1 MAGFGGSVKLTGESE
16 YKKALQQIT
25 QNLKEVSSEMKV
37 VSSQYDKNDKSTSAV
52 KAKTEALNKVLEQQ
66 KNRLQVLKDKY
77 EEMSQKTGV
86 SETALSDLR
95 IQMNKAQADIN
106 KTTKELDALGNEAE
120 DSGKQA
126 EDAGKGGYTV
136 FKNIL
141 ANLATQAIQSC
152 IAGLKKLGDT
162 FVDIGKQSIEAYGEF
177 EQLEGGVKKI
187 FGDETAKS
195 VIDNANKA
203 FSTAGLSA
211 NDYLETVTSFSA
223 SLIQS
228 LDGDQTKAVGI
239 ADRAI
244 QDMADNANT
253 FGTSI
258 DSIQSAYQG
267 FAKGNYTMLDNLK
280 LGYGGT
286 KTEME
291 RLIADASEMTD
302 EMTKLGITVDKD
314 DMSFA
319 NIANAISVV
328 QSHMGI
334 MGTTSAEASNTIQGS
349 VNAMKSAWQNMLTG
363 IADENADFSQLV
375 DNFISTLI
383 SEDGQGG
390 VLAKLVPR
398 ITTVI
403 KGISQLLQTLLPT
416 LIQTVVPIINDNLP
430 IILKAVSDALKA
442 ILELL
447 PTIMP
452 TIQKLI
458 PDIVAELI
466 NDLPMIIDTG
476 IQLILALVQGII
488 DAMPQLINQ
497 LPVLVEQ
504 VAKTIVQNLPKILKT
519 GLELIASLIAGIYQ
533 AMSGLVA
540 PAVKVVATV
549 VQAIGNAIS
558 SMVDAGMNLV
568 RGIWSGIS
576 DGLWWIKNKISG
588 WVGNVTSFIKNLFGI
603 HSPSTLFRDE
613 IGTNLALGIGEGFSD
628 EMEDVSN
635 MMADSIPTNFDVSP
649 TIKSSGQSQMY
660 NMVEAFKEALSEM
673 KIVMDD
679 QEMGQFVE
687 NTVTK
692 AIYA

>member
-177 EQLEGGVKKI
+177 EQLEGGVKKL
-187 FGDETAKS
+187 FGDEDAQA
-195 VIDNANKA
+195 VMANAQRA
-203 FSTAGLSA
+203 FSTVGMSA
-211 NDYLETVTSFSA
+211 NKYMENVTGFSA
-223 SLIQS
+223 SLINS
-228 LDGDQTKAVGI
+228 LNGNTEEAVSI
-239 ADRAI
+239 ADMAM
-244 QDMADNANT
+244 QDIADNANT
-253 FGTSI
+253 FGKYT
-258 DSIQSAYQG
+258 AEELTGVYQ
-267 FAKGNYTMLDNLK
+267 ALARGNYQTLDNLS
-280 LGYGGT
+280 LGFAGT
-286 KTEME
+286 KTGME
-291 RLIADASEMTD
+291 QLIAKANELAKAQGEAGNLTIDSYADMIKAIHIVQQEW
-302 EMTKLGITVDKD
+302 GIT
-314 DMSFA
+314 
-319 NIANAISVV
+319 
-328 QSHMGI
+328 
-334 MGTTSAEASNTIQGS
+334 GTTANEASTTIQGS
-349 VNAMKSAWQNMLTG
+349 MNAMKSAWENMLTG
-363 IADENADFSQLV
+363 IADDNANFSQLV
-375 DNFISTLI
+375 DDFISTLI

-403 KGISQLLQTLLPT
+403 NGISQLLQTLLPT

-458 PDIVAELI
+458 PDIVTELI

-497 LPVLVEQ
+497 IPVLVEQ

-533 AMSGLVA
+533 AMGGLVA